1 MTNLVEDTYAEAFRS
16 IYTEFLIT
24 ARDRR
29 WLDIALVLWATDAL
43 VRLFSNRSPLL
54 LPLRRVA
61 LSSLGRFQ
69 WLRQL
74 SLRAM

>member
-29 WLDIALVLWATDAL
+29 WLDIALNAATGHG
-43 VRLFSNRSPLL
+43 
-54 LPLRRVA
+54 
-61 LSSLGRFQ
+61 SSSIMCDCEAGLDRYVGPGGDTTYTTPDGRP
-69 WLRQL
+69 
-74 SLRAM
+74 